1 MVSVTGK
8 IALVTGGGTGIG
20 KAIAA
25 ALAQKGAKVA
35 IASRTSAH
43 VEGAAQELQSRGLAV
58 LALRL
63 DVTKKSDIERGIEA
77 LLSQWGP
84 PHILV
89 NNAGISGLSMIDDPD
104 DGQWFDIV
112 NTNLNGL
119 YLITKAVLRHMP
131 TQAGGRVINISSVLG
146 KFGVPGYTA
155 YCTTKHGVIGFTRA
169 LALEVVS
176 RGITVNTVC
185 PGWVDTEMA
194 ALGINETAALQGITP
209 AQFKAQA
216 IEAVPIKR
224 FLDARRSRRARLLYC
239 FRRSW
244 RYYRAGDQHLRRP
257 NDGVRQMTS
266 TGLAQISEQYFL
278 SSDRNLREPIN
289 HHRPQSG
296 NTRKDCRIAGRPARG
311 RRLGAVERGREA
323 QAIGDRPASPSARDC
338 FTGYGTCCSMK
349 ARNSLISSPQKPAG
363 PCRSLRQ
370 RTFLSLRRDRLLGEK
385 ERSIISGRKKSAR
398 TFHCS
403 NPKKWFPSMRRAA
416 SSASLA
422 RGIFRWR

>member
-1 MVSVTGK
+1 MASVTGK

-63 DVTKKSDIERGIEA
+63 DVTKKSDIERGIES

-119 YLITKAVLRHMP
+119 YLVTKAVLRHMP

-176 RGITVNTVC
+176 RGITVNAVC

-194 ALGINETAALQGITP
+194 ALGIKETAALQGITP
-209 AQFKAQA
+209 EEFKAQA

-224 FLDARRSRRARLLYC
+224 FLEADEVAELVRYIASDAAS
-239 FRRSW
+239 
-244 RYYRAGDQHLRRP
+244 GI
-257 NDGVRQMTS
+257 
-266 TGLAQISEQYFL
+266 TG
-278 SSDRNLREPIN
+278 
-289 HHRPQSG
+289 
-296 NTRKDCRIAGRPARG
+296 
-311 RRLGAVERGREA
+311 
-323 QAIGDRPASPSARDC
+323 QAINICGGQ
-338 FTGYGTCCSMK
+338 TM
-349 ARNSLISSPQKPAG
+349 
-363 PCRSLRQ
+363 
-370 RTFLSLRRDRLLGEK
+370 
-385 ERSIISGRKKSAR
+385 
-398 TFHCS
+398 
-403 NPKKWFPSMRRAA
+403 M
-416 SSASLA
+416 
-422 RGIFRWR
+422 